1 MIELDRHI
9 EILLLENDC
18 VIVPDL
24 GGFMAH
30 YREARYDQSDML
42 FLPPQRTLGFNP
54 QLKIND
60 SLLAQSYVEA
70 YDISYPEAVRRI
82 EAEVSELWQ
91 HLRNDGSYELNDI
104 GRLIFNDE
112 GRLSFEPCEAGI
124 LTPELY
130 GLSTFEAIPLSGTMK
145 PKEETDDAEIA
156 DLSESDEATG
166 RSDALTIP
174 LSWVRN
180 TVAIAAAILAF
191 FLITTPVDTPSYSG
205 ISMSQVNLP
214 LMTKDSNVKAPTQ
227 LDSKA
232 IRKTIVKKDTTTTTH
247 TVATAP
253 KVQTTPASVAKPYCI
268 VLASQVSERNAKE
281 FIGQLQNKGVDARI
295 YMHNGVRRVV
305 CGSYATETEA
315 YQALN
320 DINRQSGL
328 TEAWVYKLKI

>member
-30 YREARYDQSDML
+30 YCEARYDQSDML